1 MRMKV
6 KNRKSKTEEIKW
18 RNYYNYYYYVILLLL

>member
-6 KNRKSKTEEIKW
+6 KNRKSKTEEVKW